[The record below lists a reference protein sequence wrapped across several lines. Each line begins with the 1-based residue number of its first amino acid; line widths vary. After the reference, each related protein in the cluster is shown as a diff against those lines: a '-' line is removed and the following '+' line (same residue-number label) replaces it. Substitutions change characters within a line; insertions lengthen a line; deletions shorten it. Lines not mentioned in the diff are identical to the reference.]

1 MECIVHY
8 PNQSSY
14 SEIKTL
20 SEVNIQRIREAN
32 SKRNEIGGNNNHL
45 DQCQQIPEEFCLLQ
59 HGVHL
64 EPCYKRYDC
73 FFFIQHNSC
82 YFKGPC
88 RKDKQ
93 NYIQW

>member
-1 MECIVHY
+1 MDCIVYY

-32 SKRNEIGGNNNHL
+32 SKRNEIGGNKNQL

-73 FFFIQHNSC
+73 FFVFFSFNIIML
-82 YFKGPC
+82 F
-88 RKDKQ
+88 
-93 NYIQW
+93 